1 MSTEPTSAPGS
12 SDDVER
18 KVAIPQSP
26 TRTIT
31 TDNASPRRQNRG
43 LALNFPILLPT
54 NTQILQSPTAASSML
69 SSPVESAG
77 ASPRTRTAPFRS
89 PDPTH
94 ESRDL
99 AKSRGSADFLTLL
112 AGQERKVLELREELQ
127 KAEVDLLALKKQW
140 ALFEANKKRDEV
152 KHVKKLQPL
161 ALDDVAGRETAPA
174 EEDVDE
180 ERRRKRALVERSNV
194 TDTAT
199 VNGSTTSLSRK
210 GSKRVFEGR
219 HTRTLSLLSPT
230 SQKPGRPPATTSI
243 DEITSFQDSALE
255 SGNDADITRPP
266 LTRMSTLNDLMEN
279 DNLQLKFGKT
289 YRDLAANRRSMP
301 AGADVLVKQGKSVYD
316 GVREGLWTFFEDIRQ
331 ATVGEEGV
339 NGTVAQ
345 QRPSRPQPKRS
356 ATGRTSSENRRAQS
370 KEPSFWNEFGIET
383 PRRPPVLQE
392 GANKTSGHAQQRST
406 TSTDSANPPSL
417 LPDTTDDDVEVGW
430 DAWDSPVSNRQTTI
444 DAGEGGKKSSGNGLP
459 WPEIETL
466 TPTRLTSTVSD
477 LMKEWDASHHEVDQN
492 EPTPRG
498 DNERTILCSP
508 HK

>member
-1 MSTEPTSAPGS
+1 MSPEPTTAPALS
-12 SDDVER
+12 EDVER

-26 TRTIT
+26 TRTLSN
-31 TDNASPRRQNRG
+31 DNASPRRQNRG

-54 NTQILQSPTAASSML
+54 NTQIMQSPTSASNIL
-69 SSPVESAG
+69 PSPVASARS
-77 ASPRTRTAPFRS
+77 SPRTRTAPFRS
-89 PDPTH
+89 PEPAH
-94 ESRDL
+94 EARDL
-99 AKSRGSADFLTLL
+99 AKTRGSADFLTLL

-127 KAEVDLLALKKQW
+127 KAEGDLLELKKQW

-161 ALDDVAGRETAPA
+161 ALDDVAGRENVLG
-174 EEDVDE
+174 EDDVDE
-180 ERRRKRALVERSNV
+180 ERRRKRALVERNNE

-199 VNGSTTSLSRK
+199 VNGSTTNLSRK

-243 DEITSFQDSALE
+243 DEITNLQNSAPEL
-255 SGNDADITRPP
+255 GHDAEVTRPP
-266 LTRMSTLNDLMEN
+266 LTRMSTLNDFIEN
-279 DNLQLKFGKT
+279 DNLPLGFGKT

-301 AGADVLVKQGKSVYD
+301 PGATDVLKQGKSVYD

-370 KEPSFWNEFGIET
+370 KEPSFWKEFGVET
-383 PRRPPVLQE
+383 PRRPPMPQE
-392 GANKTSGHAQQRST
+392 GTNKTNGHVQQRST
-406 TSTDSANPPSL
+406 TSTDSVNPPSL
-417 LPDTTDDDVEVGW
+417 LPDTTDEDVEVGW
-430 DAWDSPVSNRQTTI
+430 DAWDSPVSNRQKII
-444 DAGEGGKKSSGNGLP
+444 DTGEDVKKSSGNGLP
-459 WPEIETL
+459 WPEIKTL

-477 LMKEWDASHHEVDQN
+477 LMKEWDTGHHEVEQSKS
-492 EPTPRG
+492 TPRG
-498 DNERTILCSP
+498 DDERSILYSP
-508 HK
+508 HI